1 MPPHQCARHRMAKK
15 GSGFFIID
23 GAHRRAPLCRCI
35 TLSLNTEPEEI
46 EYQQQ
51 RIPLI
56 VPSVFFRLITYDG
69 SSEASGTINVLA
81 VGKNK

>member
-23 GAHRRAPLCRCI
+23 GAHRRAPLAA
-35 TLSLNTEPEEI
+35 LSHSHSTEPEEI
-46 EYQQQ
+46 EEQQQ

-56 VPSVFFRLITYDG
+56 VPSVVLPPHHFRYDG
-69 SSEASGTINVLA
+69 SREASGTIMY
-81 VGKNK
+81 